1 MNTLQ
6 EEQSDLFH
14 KDVKLFHMGKYS
26 PLVEVLD
33 IQKGYCLLKNLCPFS
48 ERRYSVAVMLDN
60 GIPHMAIDDPDE
72 CWIKPDQADEV
83 MQNALNNKLYN
94 KATQDFFNNDENY

>member
-14 KDVKLFHMGKYS
+14 MGKYS
-26 PLVEVLD
+26 PLVQVLD
-33 IQKGYCLLKNLCPFS
+33 TQRGYCLLKNLSPFS
-48 ERRYSVAVMLDN
+48 ERQYSVAVMLDN

-72 CWIKPDQADEV
+72 CWIKHYQADEV
-83 MQNALNNKLYN
+83 MQNALGNKLYN
-94 KATQDFFNNDENY
+94 KASQDFFNNDENY

>member
-14 KDVKLFHMGKYS
+14 MGKYS
-26 PLVEVLD
+26 PLVQILD
-33 IQKGYCLLKNLCPFS
+33 IQKGYCLLKNLCPS
-48 ERRYSVAVMLDN
+48 TDRRYSVAVILVN
-60 GIPHMAIDDPDE
+60 GTPHMAIDDPNE

-83 MQNALNNKLYN
+83 MQNTLNNKLYN
-94 KATQDFFNNDENY
+94 KATQDFFNSIQE

>member
-1 MNTLQ
+1 M
-6 EEQSDLFH
+6 
-14 KDVKLFHMGKYS
+14 DVKLFHMGKYS

-60 GIPHMAIDDPDE
+60 GIPHMAIDNPDE

-94 KATQDFFNNDENY
+94 KASQDFFQP

>member
-14 KDVKLFHMGKYS
+14 MGHFS
-26 PLVEVLD
+26 PLVQILD
-33 IQKGYCLLKNLCPFS
+33 VQRGYCLLKNLCPFTD
-48 ERRYSVAVMLDN
+48 RLYSVAVMLDN
-60 GIPHMAIDDPDE
+60 GIPHMAIDDPNE
-72 CWIKPDQADEV
+72 CWIKHNQADEV

-94 KATQDFFNNDENY
+94 KASQDFFNRDENY